1 MKHRGGKT
9 LMLQRIAAG
18 ALASGFMAV
27 LLKMM
32 GMQPAPL
39 QTAQPLSWQTMPL
52 FSELTEP
59 DPVSEGVVNQYLKSW
74 SAKGAVATNQGV
86 WIQSG
91 LTKLVDQQGKVP
103 LPAASLTKI
112 ATTLAALDKWGPTH
126 QFETLVSATG
136 SVKNG
141 VLQGDLVITGSGDP
155 FFVWE
160 EAIALGNSLNQLG
173 IRRVTGNLVIT
184 GDFYMNYQENPVLA
198 GQMLH
203 QGLNASTWPRDA
215 AVQYNSMLP
224 GTPKPQ
230 VAIAGTV
237 QVATIPVL
245 KKFSL
250 LRHRSLPLTHI
261 LREMNI
267 YSNNT
272 MSEMLARSIGGA
284 QVTAQVAA
292 NSAGVPIDEIQ
303 LVNGSGLGVEN
314 RISPR
319 AATALL
325 MAVDRFLQPHQL
337 TVADL
342 FPVSGRDKRGTMQAR
357 KIPVGAAIK
366 TGTLRD
372 VSALAGVLPTRDRG
386 QVWFAIIN
394 RGGDV
399 EGFRAQQDQLLGQL
413 TQKWGLLPTANA
425 SKAQTPGLLG
435 DPKRNEKISGVQTQ
449 L

>member
-1 MKHRGGKT
+1 
-9 LMLQRIAAG
+9 
-18 ALASGFMAV
+18 
-27 LLKMM
+27 
-32 GMQPAPL
+32 
-39 QTAQPLSWQTMPL
+39 
-52 FSELTEP
+52 
-59 DPVSEGVVNQYLKSW
+59 
-74 SAKGAVATNQGV
+74 
-86 WIQSG
+86 
-91 LTKLVDQQGKVP
+91 
-103 LPAASLTKI
+103 
-112 ATTLAALDKWGPTH
+112 
-126 QFETLVSATG
+126 
-136 SVKNG
+136 
-141 VLQGDLVITGSGDP
+141 
-155 FFVWE
+155 
-160 EAIALGNSLNQLG
+160 
-173 IRRVTGNLVIT
+173 
-184 GDFYMNYQENPVLA
+184 
-198 GQMLH
+198 
-203 QGLNASTWPRDA
+203 
-215 AVQYNSMLP
+215 MLP

-237 QVATIPVL
+237 QVATIPVI

-272 MSEMLARSIGGA
+272 MAEMLARSVGGA
-284 QVTAQVAA
+284 QATAQVAA

>member
-1 MKHRGGKT
+1 
-9 LMLQRIAAG
+9 MLQRIAAG

-136 SVKNG
+136 PVKNG

-173 IRRVTGNLVIT
+173 IRRVTGNLIIT
-184 GDFYMNYQENPVLA
+184 GDFYMNYQEDPLLA

-237 QVATIPVL
+237 KVATIPVL

-425 SKAQTPGLLG
+425 SKAQAPGLLG

>member
-1 MKHRGGKT
+1 
-9 LMLQRIAAG
+9 MLQRIAAG

>member
-1 MKHRGGKT
+1 
-9 LMLQRIAAG
+9 MLQRIAAG

-136 SVKNG
+136 PVKNG

-272 MSEMLARSIGGA
+272 MAEMLARAVGGA
-284 QVTAQVAA
+284 QATAQVAA
-292 NSAGVPIDEIQ
+292 NSAGVPLDEIQ

-357 KIPVGAAIK
+357 KIPVGTAIK

-425 SKAQTPGLLG
+425 SKAQTPGFLG
-435 DPKRNEKISGVQTQ
+435 DPKRNEKISGVQIQ